1 MYVAVFSA
9 ALRVY
14 SVYDDVQVD
23 FKTRDSYVSS
33 FNKSQKK
40 YRKIFSQN

>member
-14 SVYDDVQVD
+14 SVYDDVQVY

-33 FNKSQKK
+33 FNKTVKRNTGK
-40 YRKIFSQN
+40 